1 MLTPLLII
9 DGITLHCTK
18 SKNGFRHGPTIS
30 RSGGAVSRVASNRIP
45 LGKSKPRMQ
54 KHQVGSK
61 LITTSVVNQ
70 SLISDPYYLGQSH
83 NSYTL

>member
-18 SKNGFRHGPTIS
+18 SKNGFRHGPTMS
-30 RSGGAVSRVASNRIP
+30 RSGAVSHRIP
-45 LGKSKPRMQ
+45 MGKSKPRMH
-54 KHQVGSK
+54 KHQVGSQ

-83 NSYTL
+83 NSYKL